1 MANPKSKIASP
12 MTLAR
17 SLLAIVALISLSAQ
31 SVHAEARWPRWRGP
45 RGDGHSEE
53 KRLPVRWDASNV
65 VWKTALT
72 GGGESSPIVWDG
84 KIFLTTAANDGRRR
98 STLCLDSGDGSVLW
112 EKAIDYTGELEQLHK
127 LNTFASPTCATDGE
141 VVVSFFGNAGL
152 HAYTVD
158 GRPLWNKALGTFDN
172 IWGPAASPVIVDD
185 LVIQNGDAD
194 SDAFLAA
201 FDKRTG
207 EEAWRVPRPNYRG
220 WSTPVLIEAQGRREL
235 VLNGHEGVAAYDP
248 ASGKLLWSCRGF
260 AGRGEPT
267 ATPGDGLVYLVN
279 GLAGDVYAVAPGGSG
294 DVTSSRMQWHTPRK
308 VGRDLP
314 SPIFLNDC
322 LVVASMGGVVVGYDA
337 ASGSQLWTDRLKGN
351 FSASPIAAGGRAY
364 FQAEDGAV
372 VVIEAGP
379 RLKLIAR
386 NTIDVDADEIFRA
399 SPAPTAGRLLLRS
412 DRALYCI
419 GSESADQ

>member
-1 MANPKSKIASP
+1 MSHLRIVLTFAAFCLAS
-12 MTLAR
+12 
-17 SLLAIVALISLSAQ
+17 IINQSAP
-31 SVHAEARWPRWRGP
+31 AEARWPRWRGP
-45 RGDGHSEE
+45 RGDGHSLEQQ
-53 KRLPVRWDASNV
+53 LPVRWDNGNLL
-65 VWKTALT
+65 WKTSLT
-72 GGGESSPIVWDG
+72 GGGESSPIVWDDH
-84 KIFLTTAANDGRRR
+84 IFLTTCAADGRRR
-98 STLCLDSGDGSVLW
+98 STLCLDRRDGSVLW
-112 EKAIDYTGELEQLHK
+112 EKEIEYAGELEKLHK

-141 VVVSFFGNAGL
+141 VVVAFFGNAGL
-152 HAYTVD
+152 HAYTLD
-158 GRPLWNKALGTFDN
+158 GRPLWSKTLGTFDN

-207 EEAWRVPRPNYRG
+207 EETWRVPRPNYRG
-220 WSTPVLIEAQGRREL
+220 WSTPVLMEVDGHREL

-267 ATPGDGLVYLVN
+267 ATPGESMVYLVN
-279 GLAGDVYAVAPGGSG
+279 GLAGDVYAVSPGGSG
-294 DVTSSRMQWHTPRK
+294 DVTDSRMQWHTPRK

-314 SPIFLNDC
+314 SPILLGDC

-337 ASGSQLWTDRLKGN
+337 ASGSQLWTERLKGN
-351 FSASPIAAGGRAY
+351 FSASPIAADGRAY

-372 VVIEAGP
+372 IVVEAAP
-379 RLKLIAR
+379 RFKLIAR
-386 NTIDVDADEIFRA
+386 NTIDVDSDEIFRA
-399 SPAPTAGRLLLRS
+399 SPAPCQGRLLLRS

-419 GSESADQ
+419 GAEGDVEQ

>member
-1 MANPKSKIASP
+1 MSQLRINLTFAVVSLASTIGP
-12 MTLAR
+12 
-17 SLLAIVALISLSAQ
+17 SA
-31 SVHAEARWPRWRGP
+31 HAEARWPRWRGP
-45 RGDGHSEE
+45 HGDGHSLEQQ
-53 KRLPVRWDASNV
+53 LPVRWDNGNLL
-65 VWKTALT
+65 WKTSLA
-72 GGGESSPIVWDG
+72 GGGESSPIVWDDQ
-84 KIFLTTAANDGRRR
+84 IFLTTCAADGRHR
-98 STLCLDSGDGSVLW
+98 STLCLDRRDGSVLW
-112 EKAIDYTGELEQLHK
+112 EKEIEYTGELEKLHK

-141 VVVSFFGNAGL
+141 VVVAFFGNAGL
-152 HAYTVD
+152 HAYTLD
-158 GRPLWNKALGTFDN
+158 GRPLWSKTLGTFDN
-172 IWGPAASPVIVDD
+172 IWGPAASPVIVEG

-220 WSTPVLIEAQGRREL
+220 WSTPVLIEVDGHREL

-267 ATPGDGLVYLVN
+267 ATPGASMVYLVN
-279 GLAGDVYAVAPGGSG
+279 GLAGDVYAVSPGGSG
-294 DVTSSRMQWHTPRK
+294 DVTDSRMQWHTPRK

-314 SPIFLNDC
+314 SPILLGNC

-337 ASGSQLWTDRLKGN
+337 ASGSQLWTERLKGN
-351 FSASPIAAGGRAY
+351 FSASPIAAEGRAY

-372 VVIEAGP
+372 IVVEAAP
-379 RLKLIAR
+379 RFKLIAR
-386 NTIDVDADEIFRA
+386 NTIDVDSDEIFRA
-399 SPAPTAGRLLLRS
+399 SPAPCQGRLLLRS

-419 GSESADQ
+419 GAEHQAQQ